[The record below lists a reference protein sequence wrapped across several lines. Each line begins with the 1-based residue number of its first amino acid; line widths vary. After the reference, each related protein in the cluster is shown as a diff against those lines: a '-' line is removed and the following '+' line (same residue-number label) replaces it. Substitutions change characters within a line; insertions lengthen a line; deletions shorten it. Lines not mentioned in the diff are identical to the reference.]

1 MKNNADIAIS
11 PEFKK
16 FLDLHEE
23 LKEELTKL
31 ITDRDTLIHT
41 VKTNLEMEYQL
52 KVGGKQYEL
61 FLIRTESLRLKRKME
76 MLQAILNRQGS
87 CSMQEI
93 DEQLDKE
100 FAEWQKQADEIYRQV
115 KKAEYFAE
123 LPKLSVKESA
133 ELKKLYRQL
142 AKKFHPDVNP
152 NEWDERKNFWLRIKD
167 AYQNGDL
174 QEMKTLAL
182 LANDFQDQNPE
193 ISTMDKLRDDCADLK
208 KRIQE
213 LINQI
218 AHVKSQ
224 FPFDIE
230 EQLQDKE
237 WVTKQKEEIDI
248 QIDEWQNTKS
258 LYEEKV
264 EELICQIN
272 PPQFH

>member
-1 MKNNADIAIS
+1 MNNNTDIVIS

-16 FLDLHEE
+16 FLDLHDE

-52 KVGGKQYEL
+52 KIGGKQYEL

-76 MLQAILNRQGS
+76 ILQSLLNRQES

-93 DEQLDKE
+93 DEQLDQE
-100 FAEWQKQADEIYRQV
+100 FSQWQKQAEEIYKQIKR
-115 KKAEYFAE
+115 AEYFAE

-142 AKKFHPDVNP
+142 AKQFHPDVNP
-152 NEWDERKNFWLRIKD
+152 DEWDEKKNFWLRIKE

-174 QEMKTLAL
+174 KEMKTLAL
-182 LANDFQDQNPE
+182 LANDFKEQDPE
-193 ISTMDKLRDDCADLK
+193 ISTMDKLRDACTDLK

-230 EQLQDKE
+230 EHLQDE
-237 WVTKQKEEIDI
+237 AWVNKQKEEIAI
-248 QIDEWQNTKS
+248 QIDEWQKTKS
-258 LYEEKV
+258 LYEETV

-272 PPQFH
+272 PPHFH

>member
-1 MKNNADIAIS
+1 
-11 PEFKK
+11 
-16 FLDLHEE
+16 
-23 LKEELTKL
+23 
-31 ITDRDTLIHT
+31 
-41 VKTNLEMEYQL
+41 
-52 KVGGKQYEL
+52 
-61 FLIRTESLRLKRKME
+61 
-76 MLQAILNRQGS
+76 
-87 CSMQEI
+87 MQEI

-100 FAEWQKQADEIYRQV
+100 FAEWQKQAEEIYRQV

-133 ELKKLYRQL
+133 ELKKLYREL

-152 NEWDERKNFWLRIKD
+152 DEWDEKKNFWLRIRD

-182 LANDFQDQNPE
+182 LANDFQEQNPE
-193 ISTMDKLRDDCADLK
+193 ISTMDKLKDTCADLK
-208 KRIQE
+208 KRIPE

-230 EQLQDKE
+230 ERLQDEE
-237 WVTKQKEEIDI
+237 WVNEQKKEIDV
-248 QIDEWQNTKS
+248 QIDEWQNTKT
-258 LYEEKV
+258 LYEEQV

-272 PPQFH
+272 PPQLH

>member
-1 MKNNADIAIS
+1 MKNNTDIVIS

-31 ITDRDTLIHT
+31 ITDRDTLIST

-93 DEQLDKE
+93 DEQLDQE
-100 FAEWQKQADEIYRQV
+100 FAEWQKQAEEIYQQI
-115 KKAEYFAE
+115 KKAEYFAD
-123 LPKLSVKESA
+123 LPKLSVKEA
-133 ELKKLYRQL
+133 VELKKLYREL

-152 NEWDERKNFWLRIKD
+152 HEWDERKNFWLRIKD

-230 EQLQDKE
+230 EQLQDEE

>member
-1 MKNNADIAIS
+1 MKNNTDIVIS

-31 ITDRDTLIHT
+31 ITDRDTLIST

-100 FAEWQKQADEIYRQV
+100 FAEWQKQAEEIYQQI
-115 KKAEYFAE
+115 KKAEYFAD
-123 LPKLSVKESA
+123 LPKLSVKEA
-133 ELKKLYRQL
+133 VELKKLYREL

-152 NEWDERKNFWLRIKD
+152 HEWDERKNFWLRIKD

-230 EQLQDKE
+230 EQLQDEE

>member
-1 MKNNADIAIS
+1 MKNDAGIVIS

-16 FLDLHEE
+16 YQDLHGE
-23 LKEELTKL
+23 LKEELIKL
-31 ITDRDTLIHT
+31 ITDRDTLVHT

-52 KVGGKQYEL
+52 KIGGKQYEL

-76 MLQAILNRQGS
+76 MLQAALNRQES
-87 CSMQEI
+87 CSLQEI

-100 FAEWQKQADEIYRQV
+100 FAQWQKQAEEIYRQV

-133 ELKKLYRQL
+133 ELKRLYRQL

-152 NEWDERKNFWLRIKD
+152 DEWDERKNFWLRIKD

-182 LANDFQDQNPE
+182 LANDFQEQDPE
-193 ISTMDKLRDDCADLK
+193 IATMDKLRDGCTDLK

-230 EQLQDKE
+230 EQLQDEE
-237 WVTKQKEEIDI
+237 WVNKQKEEIAI
-248 QIDEWQNTKS
+248 QIDEWQNTKL
-258 LYEEKV
+258 LYEQQV
-264 EELICQIN
+264 EELICQMN

>member
-1 MKNNADIAIS
+1 M
-11 PEFKK
+11 
-16 FLDLHEE
+16 
-23 LKEELTKL
+23 
-31 ITDRDTLIHT
+31 
-41 VKTNLEMEYQL
+41 
-52 KVGGKQYEL
+52 
-61 FLIRTESLRLKRKME
+61 
-76 MLQAILNRQGS
+76 
-87 CSMQEI
+87 
-93 DEQLDKE
+93 
-100 FAEWQKQADEIYRQV
+100 
-115 KKAEYFAE
+115 
-123 LPKLSVKESA
+123 

-152 NEWDERKNFWLRIKD
+152 DEWDERKNFWLRIKD

-182 LANDFQDQNPE
+182 LANDFQDQDPQV
-193 ISTMDKLRDDCADLK
+193 STMDKLRDDCSDLK

-230 EQLQDKE
+230 EQLQDEE

-248 QIDEWQNTKS
+248 QIDEWQKTKM
-258 LYEEKV
+258 LYEAKV

-272 PPQFH
+272 TPQFH

>member
-1 MKNNADIAIS
+1 
-11 PEFKK
+11 
-16 FLDLHEE
+16 
-23 LKEELTKL
+23 
-31 ITDRDTLIHT
+31 
-41 VKTNLEMEYQL
+41 MEYQL

-76 MLQAILNRQGS
+76 IIQATVNRQES
-87 CSMQEI
+87 YSMQEI

-100 FAEWQKQADEIYRQV
+100 FAEWQKQAEEIYQQI
-115 KKAEYFAE
+115 KKAEYFAD
-123 LPKLSVKESA
+123 LPKLSVKEA
-133 ELKKLYRQL
+133 VELKKLYREL

-152 NEWDERKNFWLRIKD
+152 HEWDERKNFWLRIKD

-230 EQLQDKE
+230 EQLQDEE

>member
-1 MKNNADIAIS
+1 
-11 PEFKK
+11 
-16 FLDLHEE
+16 
-23 LKEELTKL
+23 
-31 ITDRDTLIHT
+31 
-41 VKTNLEMEYQL
+41 
-52 KVGGKQYEL
+52 
-61 FLIRTESLRLKRKME
+61 
-76 MLQAILNRQGS
+76 MLQAALNRQES
-87 CSMQEI
+87 FSMQEI
-93 DEQLDKE
+93 DEQLDQE
-100 FAEWQKQADEIYRQV
+100 FAEWQKQAEEIYRQI
-115 KKAEYFAE
+115 KRAEYFAE
-123 LPKLSVKESA
+123 LPKLSVKEAA
-133 ELKKLYRQL
+133 ELKKFYRQL

-152 NEWDERKNFWLRIKD
+152 HEWDERKNFWLRIKD

-218 AHVKSQ
+218 AHVKSH

-230 EQLQDKE
+230 EQLQDEE

>member
-1 MKNNADIAIS
+1 MKNNADIVIS
-11 PEFKK
+11 PEYKK

-23 LKEELTKL
+23 LKDELTKL
-31 ITDRDTLIHT
+31 ITDRDTLVHT

-52 KVGGKQYEL
+52 KIGGKQYEL

-76 MLQAILNRQGS
+76 ILQALLNRQES

-93 DEQLDKE
+93 DEQLDQE
-100 FAEWQKQADEIYRQV
+100 FAEWQKQAEEIYRQV

-133 ELKKLYRQL
+133 ELKKLYREL

-152 NEWDERKNFWLRIKD
+152 DEWDEKKNFWLRIRD

-182 LANDFQDQNPE
+182 LANDFQEQNPE
-193 ISTMDKLRDDCADLK
+193 ISTMDKLKDTCADLK
-208 KRIQE
+208 KRIPE

-230 EQLQDKE
+230 ERLQDEE
-237 WVTKQKEEIDI
+237 WVNEQKKEIDV
-248 QIDEWQNTKS
+248 QIDEWQNTKT
-258 LYEEKV
+258 LYEEQV

-272 PPQFH
+272 PPQLH

>member
-1 MKNNADIAIS
+1 
-11 PEFKK
+11 
-16 FLDLHEE
+16 
-23 LKEELTKL
+23 
-31 ITDRDTLIHT
+31 
-41 VKTNLEMEYQL
+41 
-52 KVGGKQYEL
+52 
-61 FLIRTESLRLKRKME
+61 ME

-93 DEQLDKE
+93 DEQLDQE
-100 FAEWQKQADEIYRQV
+100 FAEWQKQAEEIYQQI

-123 LPKLSVKESA
+123 LPKLSVKEA
-133 ELKKLYRQL
+133 TELKKLYRKL

-152 NEWDERKNFWLRIKD
+152 HEWDERKNFWLRIKD

-230 EQLQDKE
+230 EQLQDEE